1 MFAAA
6 EGARGALTLATGED
20 DPLPPLRSSVK
31 LWREAESPY
40 ERARAQMLLATALE
54 RAGQPEAARMKLAA
68 ARDCFDHLGARLDA
82 EAAAAQLA
90 ASTGSEVSSSLR
102 LNLGS

>member
-1 MFAAA
+1 
-6 EGARGALTLATGED
+6 
-20 DPLPPLRSSVK
+20 
-31 LWREAESPY
+31 
-40 ERARAQMLLATALE
+40 LE
-54 RAGQPEAARMKLAA
+54 RAGQPEAARMELAA

-102 LNLGS
+102 LNLGSAWPLMFRDQLGGLRRTPGASLR